1 MAETTCKF
9 HPDRTDVF
17 YTYPLPPKLAHA
29 FEGWS
34 LCVECRERMANG
46 DIQYF
51 IEAQQR
57 TTSKRR

>member
-1 MAETTCKF
+1 VPRAVGGQEG
-9 HPDRTDVF
+9 DQIGQVF
-17 YTYPLPPKLAHA
+17 GLAHA